1 MGRFIREFTEFDM
14 AKNFAATVNAE
25 AITRYYDWDSF
36 IGRIVKTYRVAYSV
50 S

>member
-1 MGRFIREFTEFDM
+1 MRRFIKEFAEFDM

-25 AITRYYDWDSF
+25 VITRYDWDSF
-36 IGRIVKTYRVAYSV
+36 IGRIVRTYRVIYSV

>member
-1 MGRFIREFTEFDM
+1 MGRFIREFAEFDT

-25 AITRYYDWDSF
+25 VIARHDWDSF
-36 IGRIVKTYRVAYSV
+36 VGRIVKTYRVIYSV

>member
-1 MGRFIREFTEFDM
+1 MGRFIREFAEFDM

-25 AITRYYDWDSF
+25 VITRYDWDSF
-36 IGRIVKTYRVAYSV
+36 GGLSVKTYRVAYSI

>member
-1 MGRFIREFTEFDM
+1 MERFIREFTEFDM

-25 AITRYYDWDSF
+25 VIIRYDWDSF
-36 IGRIVKTYRVAYSV
+36 VGRIVRTYRVIYSV